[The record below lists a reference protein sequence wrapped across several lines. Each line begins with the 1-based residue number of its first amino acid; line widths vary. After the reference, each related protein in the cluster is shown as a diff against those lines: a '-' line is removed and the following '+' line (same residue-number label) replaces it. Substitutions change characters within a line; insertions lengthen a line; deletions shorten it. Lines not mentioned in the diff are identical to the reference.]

1 MLYSELEPVPK
12 GAESQSGA
20 GEKYKEKGRQLG
32 WARHQALRSR
42 TCCRCPGPSE
52 VHLGGPGERGS
63 VPLGP
68 RPLPPGRGSR
78 GRRQYLA
85 QPTEG
90 YVEGQ
95 GEEVL
100 HQLFKSFGQ
109 VLELLFLQAEP
120 QQNPSCNAES

>member
-1 MLYSELEPVPK
+1 MSL
-12 GAESQSGA
+12 GALGTGA
-20 GEKYKEKGRQLG
+20 L
-32 WARHQALRSR
+32 
-42 TCCRCPGPSE
+42 CCQGPGPA
-52 VHLGGPGERGS
+52 PGQGEQCRQ
-63 VPLGP
+63 
-68 RPLPPGRGSR
+68 
-78 GRRQYLA
+78 QYLA

-109 VLELLFLQAEP
+109 ILELLFLQAEP

>member
-1 MLYSELEPVPK
+1 MGK
-12 GAESQSGA
+12 
-20 GEKYKEKGRQLG
+20 
-32 WARHQALRSR
+32 
-42 TCCRCPGPSE
+42 TPGPQTCNGVLQMSWPIRSAPWQAWGQG
-52 VHLGGPGERGS
+52 VCAAVARAPA
-63 VPLGP
+63 P
-68 RPLPPGRGSR
+68 RQRER

-85 QPTEG
+85 QPAEG